1 MRHGMLE
8 PHPWIPFPGGA
19 GFAWPAL
26 PPPEGQ
32 TVLAIQ
38 FQLDV
43 SQWLEPAAIA
53 AQQFRQLRRLVRFA
67 AKHVPHYRGHLGRSG
82 IGHPDAI
89 DAQSFLRWPVLTKAE
104 IQHESERFLA
114 QGLPQSHGGVHWGT
128 TSGSTGRPLR
138 AADSGIGAYFQQALW
153 LRGHL
158 WYELDPRD
166 KFAIIRSSSARA
178 AKPDW
183 GPPAN
188 LAFRTGPAV
197 TLASIEDHAEQLEWL
212 RGEAPAYL
220 LANNT
225 NLRAL
230 IELSRRQDLAP
241 TSIRTVIG
249 FADMAPP
256 DIAYLAKTHWNARYF
271 NTYSCNEMGV
281 LALHCPTANQLHVQS
296 ENVLLEILRPD
307 GAPCAPG
314 EIGRVIVTDLH
325 NFAMPLIRYELGDQA
340 APGLPCACGR
350 GLPVLEMVAGRTHDL
365 AVDPTGRSFFVHLG
379 AGFWTA
385 IAPVTQ
391 RQIVQLA
398 PDRLE
403 IRYVAERDL
412 TGDEIARLVRGIRA
426 EMRYDYA
433 ITCTRVPSI
442 ALGPSGKFADFVSM
456 IGR

>member
-1 MRHGMLE
+1 MPHRIE
-8 PHPWIPFPGGA
+8 PHPWIPFPGTA

-26 PPPEGQ
+26 PPAEGQ

-43 SQWLEPAAIA
+43 SQWLAPAAIA
-53 AQQFRQLRRLVRFA
+53 EQQFRQLRRLVRFA
-67 AKHVPHYRGHLGRSG
+67 AERVPHYREHLERSG
-82 IGHPDAI
+82 IGDPDAI

-104 IQHESERFLA
+104 IQHDGERFLA
-114 QGLPQSHGGVHWGT
+114 QGLPQSHGDVHWVS
-128 TSGSTGRPLR
+128 TSGSTGQPLR
-138 AADSGIGAYFQQALW
+138 AADSGIGVYFQQALW

-158 WYELDPRD
+158 WYELDPRG
-166 KFAIIRSSSARA
+166 KFAIIRSSSARTVN
-178 AKPDW
+178 PDW

-188 LAFRTGPAV
+188 MAFRTGRSV
-197 TLASIEDHAEQLEWL
+197 TFASMEYHRAQLEWL
-212 RGEAPAYL
+212 REEAPAYL

-230 IELSRRQDLAP
+230 IDLSLRHDLAP

-256 DIAYLAKTHWNARYF
+256 DIADLARTHWNARYF

-281 LALHCPTANQLHVQS
+281 LALHCPLTDHLHVQS

-365 AVDPTGRSFFVHLG
+365 AVDPTGRSFFVHLEG
-379 AGFWTA
+379 GFWTA
-385 IAPVTQ
+385 IAPILQ

-412 TGDEIARLVRGIRA
+412 TADEIAGLVREIRA
-426 EMRYDYA
+426 AMRYDYA

-442 ALGPSGKFADFVSM
+442 ALGPSGKFVDFVSM
-456 IGR
+456 IRG